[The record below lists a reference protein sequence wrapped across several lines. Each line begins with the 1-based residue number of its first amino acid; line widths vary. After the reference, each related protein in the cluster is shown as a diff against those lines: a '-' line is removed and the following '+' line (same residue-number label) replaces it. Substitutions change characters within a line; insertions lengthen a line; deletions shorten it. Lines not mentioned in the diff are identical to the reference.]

1 MQPDSLTLR
10 ELLLWPITPLS
21 VSPKEDSELALRS
34 SLTTKPRPTSRPS
47 QSSLRSTEET
57 QRHLGTRPE
66 NTTAK
71 LDTLTST
78 SALLWRLTRSK
89 QPGNANTTPSAN
101 ALVLYG
107 SVPVRDS
114 MMTKTLRTSKT
125 SERTK
130 PSPRTPVKPPGL
142 LVPFLSSVLTHSQA
156 KRSNASAKI
165 SHYTYQICALMT
177 VKTAPVKVTL
187 PTVRRPALAR
197 FLTSLLIS
205 KSHSSLLRS
214 RKEPRVLLAELKLS
228 EELTQ
233 FQMTRMTTKHASAIT
248 GRESST
254 RTLWSKWLIS
264 GSPRMPLL
272 PIL

>member
-1 MQPDSLTLR
+1 
-10 ELLLWPITPLS
+10 
-21 VSPKEDSELALRS
+21 
-34 SLTTKPRPTSRPS
+34 
-47 QSSLRSTEET
+47 
-57 QRHLGTRPE
+57 
-66 NTTAK
+66 
-71 LDTLTST
+71 
-78 SALLWRLTRSK
+78 
-89 QPGNANTTPSAN
+89 
-101 ALVLYG
+101 
-107 SVPVRDS
+107 

-125 SERTK
+125 SEHSK

-254 RTLWSKWLIS
+254 RTL
-264 GSPRMPLL
+264 
-272 PIL
+272 